1 MLHFPAVAFD
11 FPSNKIF
18 RTTEHPGSREI
29 GKKRH
34 PYR

>member
-11 FPSNKIF
+11 FPPNKIF

-29 GKKRH
+29 RKKRH
-34 PYR
+34 P